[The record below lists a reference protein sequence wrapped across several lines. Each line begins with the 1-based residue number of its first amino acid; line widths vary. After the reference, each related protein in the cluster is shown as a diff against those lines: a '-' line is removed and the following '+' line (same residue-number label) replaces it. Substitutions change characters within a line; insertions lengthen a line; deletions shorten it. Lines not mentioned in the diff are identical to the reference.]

1 LALSLLTPID
11 SSIFRDGA
19 DRLCASLDSLDSFAV
34 DSSSSL
40 RTSSESRS
48 SLNSSSYCARFIAGS
63 VIGVTGRGAVF
74 VSPSPSAA
82 RTDASSAQP
91 SRASSDSSARAV
103 ASSPWPEAN
112 RRIRTY
118 SVSARSGL
126 ARHNASYA
134 RRYVTLGNISSRYT

>member
-19 DRLCASLDSLDSFAV
+19 DRLCASLDSSDSFAS
-34 DSSSSL
+34 DSST

-48 SLNSSSYCARFIAGS
+48 SLRSSSYCARFVAGS
-63 VIGVTGRGAVF
+63 VIGITGLGAVF

-91 SRASSDSSARAV
+91 SRANSDSSA
-103 ASSPWPEAN
+103 
-112 RRIRTY
+112 
-118 SVSARSGL
+118 
-126 ARHNASYA
+126 
-134 RRYVTLGNISSRYT
+134 